1 MINQPQSLGD
11 ILKKFNPL
19 QDKYISTEFQKY
31 GYDLAVELGD
41 MAHKALYIKM
51 AKEVPRDILEKARYF
66 VKDAN
71 ARSKGKLFM
80 WKVKEIKGNKGDKE
94 NLEEKLK
101 ESFRGEFKGRDKGE
115 I

>member
-1 MINQPQSLGD
+1 MDKVQPQSLGD

-41 MAHKALYIKM
+41 MTHKALYIKM

-66 VKDAN
+66 VKDSN
-71 ARSKGKLFM
+71 AKSKGRLFM
-80 WKVKEIKGNKGDKE
+80 WKVSEIKKERLSKKE
-94 NLEEKLK
+94 NL
-101 ESFRGEFKGRDKGE
+101 
-115 I
+115 